1 MDFVEIFLQELREK
15 GQQSIDLIKN
25 YLESNDSFV
34 QGENSWITN

>member
-1 MDFVEIFLQELREK
+1 MPNRIIK
-15 GQQSIDLIKN
+15 GILGDSKYNKIKN